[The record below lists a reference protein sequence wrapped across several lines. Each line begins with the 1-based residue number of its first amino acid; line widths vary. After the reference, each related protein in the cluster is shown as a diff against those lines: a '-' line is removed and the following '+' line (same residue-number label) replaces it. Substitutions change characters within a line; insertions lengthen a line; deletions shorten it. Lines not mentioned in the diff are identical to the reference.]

1 MLLSASRLKGTRAG
15 DLSAGLRAALWDGDG
30 GQERAEH
37 RGEKARNKP
46 SQQAGLVLRLPP
58 GGARPPPAAAAAARR
73 APEVARSCGC
83 EQSKGF
89 FSAS

>member
-46 SQQAGLVLRLPP
+46 S
-58 GGARPPPAAAAAARR
+58 
-73 APEVARSCGC
+73 
-83 EQSKGF
+83 
-89 FSAS
+89 